1 MTDFNEVTLKREEV
15 AWEKVQRRKLGMK
28 EITNQA
34 GSIRKSPELKTTF
47 HEPL

>member
-1 MTDFNEVTLKREEV
+1 MADFNEATLKREEI
-15 AWEKVQRRKLGMK
+15 AREKVQRGKLGMK

-34 GSIRKSPELKTTF
+34 GAIRKSPELKTTF